1 GLIPRA
7 PGLRKGLKH
16 TANKVMIDM
25 IQSGEHV
32 GSKKSPLIYPSPD
45 SEKFELV
52 DGLRVPTLS
61 TLIEFK
67 LVSGT
72 WGRRMKDHVDV
83 QELIKANRLDE
94 SFGETI
100 LEELR
105 PKFIELLEMTKEEVD
120 PETGL

>member
-1 GLIPRA
+1 
-7 PGLRKGLKH
+7 
-16 TANKVMIDM
+16 M

-32 GSKKSPLIYPSPD
+32 GSKKSPLIYPSPE
-45 SEKFELV
+45 SEKFETV
-52 DGLRVPTLS
+52 DGLRVPTLA

-83 QELIKANRLDE
+83 QELIKANNLDE
-94 SFGETI
+94 SFAEDI
-100 LEELR
+100 LDDLR
-105 PKFIELLEMTKEEVD
+105 PKFLELLEMTQEEVD